1 MSIYNATELRKKF
14 QKWFEQ
20 NPGEHKEFYR
30 DTLKKYNKGVEAS
43 VRTAINSKLKKFTGA
58 LASSVK
64 TNSGF
69 GAGGS
74 VYVTTYISNVPQE
87 VQHVWSDSTKH
98 GRYQWYAPGYA
109 GFVNWGTKSHPNR
122 KKSNASKLNK
132 KIERQAAQIA
142 KYRKKLSE
150 HKAKMFLSA
159 RIRMTGVDKT
169 EEKYNKI
176 IDRYTAQMQKTIEK
190 ARKLSGLP
198 IIHGVTARKILA
210 YLEQNQDTIAQKIYN
225 DIYNRIEQDLSR

>member
-1 MSIYNATELRKKF
+1 MSVSSGIYDANV
-14 QKWFEQ
+14 
-20 NPGEHKEFYR
+20 
-30 DTLKKYNKGVEAS
+30 LKKTFDEWRQKVGEQKALETYRQILKRHNQAVESSVKSRISSRLHKFSGALSSS
-43 VRTAINSKLKKFTGA
+43 VRTNSKITADG
-58 LASSVK
+58 
-64 TNSGF
+64 
-69 GAGGS
+69 
-74 VYVTTYISNVPQE
+74 VYVSTYLANVPQE
-87 VQHVWSDSTKH
+87 IDGEKH
-98 GRYQWYAPGYA
+98 GRYLWHVPQYA

-132 KIERQAAQIA
+132 KIQKQAAQIA

>member
-1 MSIYNATELRKKF
+1 M
-14 QKWFEQ
+14 
-20 NPGEHKEFYR
+20 
-30 DTLKKYNKGVEAS
+30 
-43 VRTAINSKLKKFTGA
+43 VRS
-58 LASSVK
+58 
-64 TNSGF
+64 
-69 GAGGS
+69 
-74 VYVTTYISNVPQE
+74 
-87 VQHVWSDSTKH
+87 
-98 GRYQWYAPGYA
+98 GYA

-132 KIERQAAQIA
+132 KIQKQAAQIA